1 MKLLFENWR
10 QYMAEQYE
18 MKDTGVKY
26 TALML
31 DDPAGLVSK
40 LKEQGI
46 EIPEDWRG
54 LPEFPHHMTILS
66 PAQQKYR
73 YPAEYLNQPGEATV
87 TGYAVDDRV
96 LAVAVTTDLPTK
108 QDIPHITVAVS
119 PVGKPKDSNE
129 LLSTSEVINLE
140 PFTVTGT
147 IEEVS

>member
-1 MKLLFENWR
+1 MT
-10 QYMAEQYE
+10 EQSE

-26 TALML
+26 TALVL
-31 DDPAGLVSK
+31 DDPAGMVSK

-66 PAQQKYR
+66 PMKQKYR

-87 TGYAVDDRV
+87 TGYVMNDKV
-96 LAVAVTTDLPTK
+96 LAVSVITDLPTK

-119 PVGKPKDSNE
+119 PTGYSRASNE
-129 LLSTSEVINLE
+129 LLATSEIINLV
-140 PFTVTGT
+140 PFVVSGVV
-147 IEEVS
+147 EEMA